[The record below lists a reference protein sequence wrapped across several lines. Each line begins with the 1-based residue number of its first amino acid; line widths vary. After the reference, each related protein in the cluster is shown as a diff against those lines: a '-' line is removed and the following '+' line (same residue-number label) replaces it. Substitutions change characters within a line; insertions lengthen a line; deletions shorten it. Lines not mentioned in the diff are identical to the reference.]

1 MSWYLDHNILNE
13 YNINLMDTDDIA
25 YDIDNDIF
33 KGIVTEEELDLVQ
46 NFFDLFF
53 EGGSQRDES
62 YKLKPVLRKTLLDI
76 INRKKEIDEAPL
88 YELD

>member
-13 YNINLMDTDDIA
+13 YNINLMDIDDIA
-25 YDIDNDIF
+25 YDIDNNIF
-33 KGIVTEEELDLVQ
+33 KDIVTEEELDLVQ